1 MVGLT
6 FYPEGN
12 RTSLKAQEQGCG
24 NSHCQEGHWRTGAV
38 FILNMVLPLTVVDKV
53 LSSFPLAFLLIF
65 CDCLLKDTESKEA
78 NVSLPHL
85 NSSCISAGS
94 VLPLSTA
101 FLYILIFFE
110 QRLYISL
117 WYDMRDH
124 DTCVLCVRMSLTSG
138 SFSEAT
144 LFLCSLGLRRYGC
157 LWVARCILASRFCI
171 WSSFPL
177 VHT

>member
-1 MVGLT
+1 MWKQPLPGGALA
-6 FYPEGN
+6 YWRCLHSQHGA
-12 RTSLKAQEQGCG
+12 SLNCG
-24 NSHCQEGHWRTGAV
+24 GQSSVV
-38 FILNMVLPLTVVDKV
+38 FSLSLP
-53 LSSFPLAFLLIF
+53 IF